1 VAVPLK
7 TKSSFPN
14 TPLENTIPRLIPI
27 PILIVD
33 DRPANLV
40 AIESVLTVPE
50 YQLVMVQSAQEA
62 LLALLSTEF
71 AAVLLDVKM
80 PDISGYSLARL
91 IKGRKLSHH
100 LPIMF
105 LSAHHK
111 DGTDMMLGYESGAVD
126 YLVKPFD
133 PTVLR
138 AKVAVFAELYRQRTA
153 LSAEASTLR
162 GENVRLQ
169 HILATQGSKMPGN

>member
-1 VAVPLK
+1 MK
-7 TKSSFPN
+7 N
-14 TPLENTIPRLIPI
+14 TI

-40 AIESVLTVPE
+40 AIESILTMPE
-50 YQLVMVQSAQEA
+50 YHLVMVQSAQEA
-62 LLALLSTEF
+62 LLALLHTEF
-71 AAVLLDVKM
+71 AAILLDVKM
-80 PDISGYSLARL
+80 PDISGYHLARL

-100 LPIMF
+100 LPIIF
-105 LSAHHK
+105 VSAHFK
-111 DGTDMMLGYESGAVD
+111 DGTDMKLGYEAGAVD
-126 YLVKPFD
+126 YLIKPFD

-162 GENVRLQ
+162 GQNARLQ
-169 HILATQGSKMPGN
+169 HILATQESNVPGN